1 MSTEITP
8 EQELEALSNIGKVLA
23 DDPYTFTVSVKW
35 QPAPPATKPAKQI
48 LLDKILNRKSPADD
62 RINEPEQ
69 ERTFKV
75 YPCVVGNMYRI
86 ASRAATLPGEILNGQ
101 AATILLPLIPDHLP
115 TMIYI
120 IAAAIQN
127 NHLEPDVALIQFIER
142 NFTQDDVF
150 EALYASLEGMGLNV
164 FYNSIAL
171 VKGTVKIIQP
181 EASPIVGRE

>member
-1 MSTEITP
+1 MNTEITP
-8 EQELEALSNIGKVLA
+8 EQELQALANIGRVVA
-23 DDPYTFTVSVKW
+23 DEPYTFTVSVKW
-35 QPAPPATKPAKQI
+35 QPEPQAIKILKRTFFDKLLNKTPPAEH
-48 LLDKILNRKSPADD
+48 

-86 ASRAATLPGEILNGQ
+86 ASRAATLPGEILNGE
-101 AATILLPLIPDHLP
+101 AATILLPLIPEHLP

-127 NHLEPDVALIQFIER
+127 NHFEPDAALIQFIER

-181 EASPIVGRE
+181 EASPVVGGE